1 MKNCN
6 LTKFLLA
13 ALLVASP
20 LAGAESQ
27 YPAAGFQPTV
37 LFQDAD
43 YIAKHGKS
51 ITTEAAAPAGA
62 EGAPA
67 GAKSENPL
75 RENLHIL
82 VVVLALVGWAFF
94 SAKKAGS
101 KAQAIQSRATAFVAT
116 GETAA
121 ETGVARYMKNLDISA
136 GGAAAETGVAR
147 YVKNLEQSGT
157 ATRAETGVARYVR
170 NLS

>member
-1 MKNCN
+1 VKNCN

-51 ITTEAAAPAGA
+51 ITTEAAPAGA
-62 EGAPA
+62 EVAPA

-75 RENLHIL
+75 TENLPIL

>member
-1 MKNCN
+1 
-6 LTKFLLA
+6 LLA

-51 ITTEAAAPAGA
+51 ITTEAAPAGA
-62 EGAPA
+62 EVAPA

-75 RENLHIL
+75 RENLPIL
-82 VVVLALVGWAFF
+82 VVVLALVGWAFY